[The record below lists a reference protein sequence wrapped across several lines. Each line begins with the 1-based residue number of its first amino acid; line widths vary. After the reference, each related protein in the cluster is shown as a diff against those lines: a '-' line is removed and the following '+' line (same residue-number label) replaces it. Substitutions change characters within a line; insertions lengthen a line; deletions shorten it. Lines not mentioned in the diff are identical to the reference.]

1 MIQLARW
8 LQGKY
13 RKFEVRFLNPC
24 KPVMRQGEKRATCI
38 SLPVGASTIRLRL
51 KPTISLNQGTGFAFS
66 AYDNPMLIQRI
77 LGMVGRD
84 TPSDS
89 IVAKRVRFRKPDGSW
104 SDDLEA
110 FATQRGSHIDAEIPL
125 RKGSRLSL
133 EIDYEVSSRCA
144 GWDGVLGIE
153 VLYESNGNNEQA
165 FVNSKAFVQKSNVIW
180 KPLTFLL
187 RRVAYANP
195 NPNSETQGS

>member
-1 MIQLARW
+1 MLMPFWETIADTGPSWGDPEIYLSLIAAIAGVVVIMIQLARW

-133 EIDYEVSSRCA
+133 EIDLRWTGLS
-144 GWDGVLGIE
+144 
-153 VLYESNGNNEQA
+153 EQQW
-165 FVNSKAFVQKSNVIW
+165 S
-180 KPLTFLL
+180 
-187 RRVAYANP
+187 
-195 NPNSETQGS
+195 